1 MSLHFTH
8 PIRDSGFNPQSTPCC
23 GISPQ
28 LPMLRG
34 LRATL
39 ASRPF

>member
-1 MSLHFTH
+1 MSQLFKHT
-8 PIRDSGFNPQSTPCC
+8 IRDSGFNPRSTPCC
-23 GISPQ
+23 GISPR

-34 LRATL
+34 LRAIP

>member
-1 MSLHFTH
+1 MNRVAKHLFSDPGL
-8 PIRDSGFNPQSTPCC
+8 NPQSTPCC
-23 GISPQ
+23 GISPR

-39 ASRPF
+39 A